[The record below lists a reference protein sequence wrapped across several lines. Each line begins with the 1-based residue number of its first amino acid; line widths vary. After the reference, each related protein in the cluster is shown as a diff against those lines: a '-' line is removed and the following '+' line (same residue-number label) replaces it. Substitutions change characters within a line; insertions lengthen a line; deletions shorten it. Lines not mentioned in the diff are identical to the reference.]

1 MKHHFRSKNV
11 QTCPILRLC
20 FRKFFEVWPKK
31 KNCPSFLIEIWNDHQ
46 TWTDIQENVCSCL
59 YIQKICFKVA
69 QKLCR
74 SLQSQGDR
82 NYGRP
87 ELGPP
92 TIDWLGDARILS
104 TENFG
109 SRLKL
114 NIGNPLLIFNWWGQG
129 NIMWIGKFN
138 WMYLIPF
145 SKLEIIKKFQVS
157 GFLCSVPAV
166 YLLVHPTFGIFGGSR
181 IWGDL
186 FT

>member
-1 MKHHFRSKNV
+1 MIKNFVYSLVCGICGEEYVGESGRLFRVRMREHYLSVMHCTSEHAMGLTMPKNM
-11 QTCPILRLC
+11 Q
-20 FRKFFEVWPKK
+20 
-31 KNCPSFLIEIWNDHQ
+31 IW
-46 TWTDIQENVCSCL
+46 TG
-59 YIQKICFKVA
+59 
-69 QKLCR
+69 
-74 SLQSQGDR
+74 QSSHSSV
-82 NYGRP
+82 N
-87 ELGPP
+87 
-92 TIDWLGDARILS
+92 WLGDARILL